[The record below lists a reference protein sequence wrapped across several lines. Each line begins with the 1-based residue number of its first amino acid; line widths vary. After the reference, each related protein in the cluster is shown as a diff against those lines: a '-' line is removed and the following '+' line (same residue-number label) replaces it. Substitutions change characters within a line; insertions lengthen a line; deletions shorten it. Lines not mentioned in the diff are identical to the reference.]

1 MWHIVCSIPWS
12 MVALPRPS
20 ETLIFVRGARKELP
34 EDTVTEIFT
43 PTARRKA
50 AKLRSHAP
58 PKPRTTDE
66 GELPSIMVHQESWVP
81 PTPPRAPA
89 LEATVVGVRRP
100 VLPAPPARSPAA
112 PREMSTRR
120 YNLTLAF
127 VALGLGLLCL
137 YLAPLLS
144 GLMETAFTT
153 LNR

>member
-1 MWHIVCSIPWS
+1 
-12 MVALPRPS
+12 MVAFPRPS

-34 EDTVTEIFT
+34 EDTVTEVIT
-43 PTARRKA
+43 PGARRKN

-81 PTPPRAPA
+81 PTPPRAPS

-100 VLPAPPARSPAA
+100 RLPDPRRTTAA
-112 PREMSTRR
+112 AASPREMSTRR

-144 GLMETAFTT
+144 GLMDAAFTT